1 MTTITATLHNTK
13 DVKLLQ
19 EVLNRF
25 GISYTVNEDTEEYH
39 FTDTELKSFR
49 DTQKAFKEG
58 KTSAKDWNEIQKELG
73 RAFH

>member
-1 MTTITATLHNTK
+1 MTTITATVHNSE

-25 GISYTVNEDTEEYH
+25 GIAYTINEETEEYA
-39 FTDTELKSFR
+39 FTASELKSFR
-49 DTQKAFKEG
+49 DTQKAFKQG
-58 KTSAKDWNEIQKELG
+58 KTTAKDWNEIQKDLN

>member
-1 MTTITATLHNTK
+1 MTTITATLHNNK

-25 GISYTVNEDTEEYH
+25 GIAYTINEDTNEYP
-39 FTDTELKSFR
+39 FTDAELKSFR
-49 DTQKAFKEG
+49 DAQKAFKEG
-58 KTSAKDWNEIQKELG
+58 KITARDWSEIQKDLD